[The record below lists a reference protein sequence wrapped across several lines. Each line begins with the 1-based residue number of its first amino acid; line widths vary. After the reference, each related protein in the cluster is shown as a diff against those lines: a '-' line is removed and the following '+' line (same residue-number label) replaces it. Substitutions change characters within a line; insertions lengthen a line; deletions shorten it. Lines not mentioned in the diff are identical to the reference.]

1 MTAIKYVFE
10 IIAKMAMD
18 LQVQA
23 CDIPEEVMFP
33 NDRTAMNIQPKWQR
47 TVKFRRATSPMT

>member
-10 IIAKMAMD
+10 IIAKMATD

-23 CDIPEEVMFP
+23 CDIPEEIMCP
-33 NDRTAMNIQPKWQR
+33 YYRTAMIIQPK
-47 TVKFRRATSPMT
+47 

>member
-10 IIAKMAMD
+10 IMAKMATD

-23 CDIPEEVMFP
+23 CDIPEEIMCP
-33 NDRTAMNIQPKWQR
+33 YDRTAMIIQPKWQR
-47 TVKFRRATSPMT
+47 TVKFKCGTSPMT